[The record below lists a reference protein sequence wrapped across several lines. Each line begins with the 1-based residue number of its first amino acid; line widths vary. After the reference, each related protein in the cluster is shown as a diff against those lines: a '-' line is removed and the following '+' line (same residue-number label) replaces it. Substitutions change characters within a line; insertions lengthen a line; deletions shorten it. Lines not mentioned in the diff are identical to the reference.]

1 MFLMNKTFV
10 EKMDKHRRIFLG
22 LVRRKKGNI
31 IWLNGQEFVA
41 PKNKGGLGV
50 KDLRKQNI
58 SLLCKWWWKLDI
70 QNVM

>member
-1 MFLMNKTFV
+1 LTSIEEFFW
-10 EKMDKHRRIFLG
+10 G
-22 LVRRKKGNI
+22 LVRRRKGNI

-58 SLLCKWWWKLDI
+58 SLLCKWWQKLERE
-70 QNVM
+70 NVL